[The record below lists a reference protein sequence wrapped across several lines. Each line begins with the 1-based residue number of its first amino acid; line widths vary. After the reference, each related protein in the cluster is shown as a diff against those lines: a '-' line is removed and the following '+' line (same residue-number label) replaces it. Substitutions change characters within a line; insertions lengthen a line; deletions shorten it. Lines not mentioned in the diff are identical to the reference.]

1 MPPAQPH
8 TTTVL
13 SPVSPRHTPY
23 HARLAAPPP
32 DLCANRRAP
41 APPSNRA
48 RSIATCPSSAWAV
61 GAAATSPPAPARHR
75 AAHACVP
82 PPGLAR
88 RVVVRTTIHTGAA
101 FRLWCPCAA
110 PTRAPYDHI
119 PNRSSTRQPARRY
132 DRTKTSGAR
141 APAPPQQ
148 KPQCMLLLV
157 RSRTLLWPFLVK
169 HTRDFVSSFKRI
181 RPPSLSMQLST
192 GGASV
197 HAHAPPSSQAA
208 RSRDEPPA
216 AATGVKL
223 LCTGLNIDRAVL
235 ALRPCTETTLVRLT
249 CARERLPRRLHY
261 LRYRRNRTLSLTIDF
276 NMTFNINS

>member
-1 MPPAQPH
+1 
-8 TTTVL
+8 
-13 SPVSPRHTPY
+13 
-23 HARLAAPPP
+23 
-32 DLCANRRAP
+32 
-41 APPSNRA
+41 
-48 RSIATCPSSAWAV
+48 
-61 GAAATSPPAPARHR
+61 
-75 AAHACVP
+75 
-82 PPGLAR
+82 
-88 RVVVRTTIHTGAA
+88 
-101 FRLWCPCAA
+101 
-110 PTRAPYDHI
+110 
-119 PNRSSTRQPARRY
+119 
-132 DRTKTSGAR
+132 
-141 APAPPQQ
+141 
-148 KPQCMLLLV
+148 
-157 RSRTLLWPFLVK
+157 
-169 HTRDFVSSFKRI
+169 
-181 RPPSLSMQLST
+181 MQLST